1 MAEEKIHYYA
11 TRYQAG
17 KATPEEIK
25 TLVRLLY
32 EEKNEK
38 KTAVWILNDCMGKAK
53 DSHLQLLYLYEA
65 LRAIRVFQS
74 TLYETYE
81 AALYRK
87 LEALAEREAVHSY
100 GNLSILYDC
109 MEDAAKRQDFLC
121 YNKLEQIWKPY
132 WKNDPVW
139 NLRFRRLKR
148 EIGRQKVA
156 GKIFDLLKNENGQG
170 NYACEENKGTY
181 KSAWHTGIAE
191 KHLLTGFL
199 VCLTIVFLLIF
210 LTAPAISRHRQ
221 AQKEAVYLEQHN
233 LWLTEE
239 ELSKLKKI
247 EETYAKKNDYAIRY
261 VQLSEGEDAEVFLK
275 KNSLENK
282 GIYFLIK
289 QYDGLHTYELK
300 TRGLEESLR
309 EQLWNDMVDLF
320 ESDKTDYEKCEQYF
334 KLAAE
339 RIKERQEE

>member
-74 TLYETYE
+74 TLYEKYE

-87 LEALAEREAVHSY
+87 LEELAEKEAVHSY
-100 GNLSILYDC
+100 GDLSMLYGC
-109 MEDAAKRQDFLC
+109 MEDAVRRKDFLC
-121 YNKLEQIWKPY
+121 YHKLEQIWKPY
-132 WKNDPVW
+132 WKNDSVW
-139 NLRFRRLKR
+139 NPRFRRLKR
-148 EIGRQKVA
+148 EVWRQETAEKMSVFFR
-156 GKIFDLLKNENGQG
+156 KENGQG
-170 NYACEENKGTY
+170 NHVCDENELSH
-181 KSAWHTGIAE
+181 KSARYTGITE

-199 VCLTIVFLLIF
+199 ASFIMALLLLF
-210 LTAPAISRHRQ
+210 VTAPAISQYRQ
-221 AQKEAVYLEQHN
+221 TKNEEAYLEQHN

-239 ELSKLKKI
+239 ELIKLKKI
-247 EETYAKKNDYAIRY
+247 EEKYAKQSDYVIRY
-261 VQLSEGEDAEVFLK
+261 VQLSEGEDTEAFLK

-282 GIYFLIK
+282 FIYFFVK
-289 QYDGLHTYELK
+289 QYDALHTYELRMK
-300 TRGLEESLR
+300 GLEESVQ
-309 EQLWNDMVDLF
+309 EQLWSDMIDLF
-320 ESDKTDYEKCEQYF
+320 ESDKTDYEKCKQYF
-334 KLAAE
+334 KLAYE
-339 RIKERQEE
+339 VMKEMRE